1 MPEFPFEVAVENLR
15 DAVFLLSPDAVVAW
29 ANRAALAATGRSGI
43 EGQPLARFL
52 TPASAEQAELALQQQ
67 NSFPLV
73 ELEFVQ
79 PDLTA
84 KRLEVQ
90 FSLVTSGYV
99 AAVGRPADA
108 RADLTRRNEK
118 AEFQAL
124 QFQAALVEL
133 ACSDHRSLQAQL
145 QHITGVAAS
154 VLDIACVAVWL
165 FHDDRTK
172 ARRIHLYDRERNRHS
187 ESGTEIDVA
196 PYPRHFEALEQAR
209 VIAAEDALRDPLT
222 CELAEDYLIPSGTV
236 SILDVPVRWG
246 GRTVGV
252 LCHEHKVP
260 GQLRHWRQDERNF
273 AASLA
278 DLTALALESERRRN
292 AEAALRKSLEQLEL
306 FFSQSLDGFF
316 IMMLDEPVRWD
327 GSAEM
332 LEYVFDHERMVK
344 CNDALLKQYGWSR
357 ETLLGTTP
365 RQLFEHDPE
374 HGRDLWRGMLNAG
387 RLHVESNERRADGS
401 RMRVEGDYI
410 CFMDADGRFT
420 GHFGI
425 QRDVTDRV
433 EAEEKLKRYNR
444 RLTLLQQMDR
454 AILSAS
460 SAAGPADEMVR
471 AALAR
476 MRELV
481 PANLGVQILTSEDQ
495 IPPGAKSQL
504 TVPVEAEG
512 DRIGVLHLGSDRSEA
527 FSREDHEVATE
538 VANSLAVAIRHA
550 RLTDQIAR
558 HAAELEER
566 VAERTEELSRA
577 NASLRDSEERLAG
590 IFDSAMDAIL
600 VLDRDRRII
609 MRNDAALK
617 VFGSGLPAGGLVDGL
632 LGEDLR
638 RLVHDYVSS
647 GGAAGPVRAPEEG
660 MYSVRWGTGER
671 FPVEAS
677 LSRSGSAGGMLFSI
691 TLRDV
696 NEKRQAAEQLEEL
709 WRQNTYLQDE
719 IRHEW
724 NFEQIVVGSSA
735 VMQRVYASIE
745 MVANTDATV
754 LLLGE
759 TGTGKELVARAVHN
773 RSRRRRNAMIKVNC
787 GVLPANLVESE
798 LFGHERGAF
807 TGAVAQKKGRFELA
821 NRGTI
826 FLDEVGELP
835 LDSQVRLLRV
845 LQEQELERVG
855 GTQTLRVDVR
865 VIAATNRDLKEE
877 LKLGSFRPDL
887 YYRLNV
893 FPIEIPPLR
902 DRREDIPALA
912 SHFVRKFSERM
923 GKRVEG
929 IRKDALTQMQRY
941 EWPGNVRELANVLER
956 AVILCQ
962 GSTLDGRHLG
972 NLGAVAPSA
981 SATTPVVTN
990 NRVPTMEEA
999 ERRLI
1004 LDALKRTG
1012 GVLAGP
1018 AGAAQI
1024 LGMNRSTLWSRMR
1037 KLGIGKTDFVTE

>member
-1 MPEFPFEVAVENLR
+1 VPAFPFETAIEHLR
-15 DAVFLLSPDAVVAW
+15 DAVFLLSPGVVVSW
-29 ANRAALAATGRSGI
+29 ANRAALTAVGRSAI
-43 EGQPLARFL
+43 VGQPFTRFL
-52 TPASAEQAELALQQQ
+52 TPASAELAERAIEAETSGDLL
-67 NSFPLV
+67 
-73 ELEFVQ
+73 ELDFVK

-84 KRLEVQ
+84 MRLEVQ
-90 FSLVTSGYV
+90 FSRISPECV
-99 AAVGRPADA
+99 AAVGRPLNGRAELAA
-108 RADLTRRNEK
+108 RNNK

-133 ACSDHRSLQAQL
+133 ACSDHRSLPAQL
-145 QHITGVAAS
+145 RHITGVAAS

-165 FHDDRTK
+165 FNPERTK
-172 ARRIHLYDRERNRHS
+172 ARRIHLYDREQNRHS
-187 ESGTEIDVA
+187 ESGVEIEVA

-222 CELAEDYLIPSGTV
+222 CELADDYLIPSGTV

-252 LCHEHKVP
+252 LCHEHKVA

-292 AEAALRKSLEQLEL
+292 AESALRKSLEQLEL

-327 GSAEM
+327 GSAAM
-332 LEYVFDHERMVK
+332 LDYVFDHERMVK
-344 CNDALLKQYGWSR
+344 CNDALLRQYGWSR
-357 ETLLGTTP
+357 DTLLGTTP

-410 CFMDADGRFT
+410 CFLDAEGRVT

-444 RLTLLQQMDR
+444 RLTLLQQMDH

-460 SAAGPADEMVR
+460 STAGAADDIVH

-481 PANLGVQILTSEDQ
+481 PANLGVQILAGEE
-495 IPPGAKSQL
+495 PAPVGAKSQL
-504 TVPVEAEG
+504 TVPVEADG
-512 DRIGVLHLGSDRSEA
+512 DRIGVLHMASDQSHA
-527 FSREDHEVATE
+527 FSNEDHEVATE

-590 IFDSAMDAIL
+590 IFDSAIDAIL
-600 VLDRDRRII
+600 VIDQGRRIVL
-609 MRNDAALK
+609 RNVAASK
-617 VFGSGLPAGGLVDGL
+617 VFGAAPASVDQL
-632 LGEDLR
+632 LGEELA
-638 RLVHDYVSS
+638 RLVRDYVAS
-647 GGAAGPVRAPEEG
+647 GGTAGPVRAPDEG
-660 MYSVRWGTGER
+660 MVAVSASGER

-677 LSRSGSAGGMLFSI
+677 LSRFGGPGGGTLFSL

-696 NEKRQAAEQLEEL
+696 NEKKLAEERLEEL
-709 WRQNTYLQDE
+709 RRQNIYLQDE

-773 RSRRRRNAMIKVNC
+773 RSRRRQSAMIKVNC
-787 GVLPANLVESE
+787 GALPANLVESE

-835 LDSQVRLLRV
+835 LDAQVRLLRV

-877 LKLGSFRPDL
+877 LKQGAFRADL

-902 DRREDIPALA
+902 ECREDIAPLA
-912 SHFVRKFSERM
+912 AHFVRKFSDRM

-929 IRKDALTQMQRY
+929 IRKDALHQMQLY
-941 EWPGNVRELANVLER
+941 DWPGNVRELANVLER

-962 GSTLDGRHLG
+962 GATLDAGHLG
-972 NLGAVAPSA
+972 SVGASTSTAA
-981 SATTPVVTN
+981 SLVPTSN
-990 NRVPTMEEA
+990 HVPTMEES

-1018 AGAAQI
+1018 SGAAQL

-1037 KLGIGKTDFVTE
+1037 KLGIGKTDFVTG